1 MVGRLVVSALVV
13 WGAASAQPPSIA
25 DPWKQHFDLGRQLEM
40 RGHYPEAQ
48 QELDAAL
55 QSVSS
60 SPADPRSFLSRVE
73 LGTLTAA
80 AGQYIE
86 AEHWDNEALRVG
98 MELYGKE
105 SSALAIPY
113 ANLAALYR
121 DQGDYVRAE
130 EVGRRALGLASEQSA
145 AGQAVRANVL
155 GVLGGILAQRGR
167 LEEAEESL
175 QQSIGIAGK
184 LPLGSGILAADQ
196 SNLAGISAQTGR
208 DDKALALYREAYA
221 LREKIGGSND
231 PNLFFILAGI
241 AAIQARAG
249 EYSDAV
255 NSIQEAIQT
264 SEAGGPS
271 TTLGMRDAL
280 WAEAEW
286 LHKLKR
292 DGEAKRVRA
301 RAKQVGQA
309 ATQNSYTQYT
319 VDARQVKQG
328 MVGQAG
334 YQGAGSQ

>member
-13 WGAASAQPPSIA
+13 WGAASAQPPSIG
-25 DPWKQHFDLGRQLEM
+25 DPWKQHFDSGRQFES
-40 RGHYPEAQ
+40 RGQYTEAR
-48 QELDAAL
+48 QELEVAL
-55 QSVSS
+55 RSVSS
-60 SPADPRSFLSRVE
+60 SPTDTRSFLSRVE
-73 LGTLTAA
+73 LGTAAAA

-98 MELYGKE
+98 LELYGKE
-105 SSALAIPY
+105 SSALAVPY

-121 DQGDYVRAE
+121 DQGDYARAE

-145 AGQAVRANVL
+145 AVQAVRANVL
-155 GVLGGILAQRGR
+155 GVLGGILARRGR
-167 LEEAEESL
+167 LEEAVESL

-184 LPLGSGILAADQ
+184 LPSGSGILAADQ
-196 SNLAGISAQTGR
+196 SNLAGIYAQTGH

-221 LREKIGGSND
+221 LRAKVGGSND
-231 PNLFFILAGI
+231 PNLFFILAGM

-249 EYSDAV
+249 KYADAV
-255 NSIQEAIQT
+255 STIQQAVQH
-264 SEAGGPS
+264 SEAGGPAA
-271 TTLGMRDAL
+271 TLGMRDAL

-292 DGEAKRVRA
+292 DSESKRVRA

-309 ATQNSYTQYT
+309 ATQNSYTQYM